1 MGTSLKSL
9 ASGIWTFL
17 GGPVGIGITAISI
30 ILPMIVGGI
39 RKRNEATIANNI
51 ALAKNTEA
59 TNRLAG
65 RYENEAA
72 RMAAGQSLSYQEVLT
87 LINNHLGMLVRL
99 LSDPNRQDIK
109 ISIGDKEV
117 PVSSLGDVLH
127 DYGVKY

>member
-1 MGTSLKSL
+1 
-9 ASGIWTFL
+9 
-17 GGPVGIGITAISI
+17 
-30 ILPMIVGGI
+30 MIVGGI